1 MNLHQLR
8 IFCSIVENGSFRS
21 AADKMFLSQP
31 SISQQIASLEKSYAI
46 RLFNRKGRTISVTPE
61 GKTLYNLAAD
71 LIRQADEIP
80 ARFKAMQELKTGKL
94 NIGISPFA
102 GNYVLPLALSRFLDE
117 FPSISI
123 SLTSGSSN
131 KLISLVKTGTIE
143 LAILGRD
150 FSSTNDSELT
160 YRPLFEDPIILT
172 VNYLHPLAGKG
183 KASLSDLRQ
192 ETLIRLTGH
201 CPLGTYVDEFLLRKR
216 IQFAKEVETED
227 IDVAKSL
234 VAQGIGVTITSCL
247 SIQREKKSEEIVVVD
262 FEGIQELSWEI
273 QCVYSS
279 SGGLSYPGWEM
290 VKRLEENARKLL
302 K

>member
-1 MNLHQLR
+1 M
-8 IFCSIVENGSFRS
+8 
-21 AADKMFLSQP
+21 
-31 SISQQIASLEKSYAI
+31 
-46 RLFNRKGRTISVTPE
+46 
-61 GKTLYNLAAD
+61 
-71 LIRQADEIP
+71 
-80 ARFKAMQELKTGKL
+80 
-94 NIGISPFA
+94 
-102 GNYVLPLALSRFLDE
+102 
-117 FPSISI
+117 
-123 SLTSGSSN
+123 
-131 KLISLVKTGTIE
+131 
-143 LAILGRD
+143 
-150 FSSTNDSELT
+150 T

-172 VNYLHPLAGKG
+172 VYFLHPLAVIG

-247 SIQREKKSEEIVVVD
+247 SIQREKKSEEIAEVD

-290 VKRLEENARKLL
+290 VKLLEENARKLL